1 MPGPIAAAVA
11 RISSAPACVAGL
23 RPWARPSLA
32 TWRRTACRMPAGT
45 GTSSTVAAPG
55 PSRRATWDTN
65 SGLPSLRRCTTAS
78 TSASAPGSMSRMS
91 WGERPERTC
100 GGLADSSAAITSLTS
115 GSSGRLGGAVGGQ
128 QHHPGQPRGR
138 REAQQQDGWAA
149 RRVQVIEDHGQRG
162 GP

>member
-1 MPGPIAAAVA
+1 
-11 RISSAPACVAGL
+11 
-23 RPWARPSLA
+23 
-32 TWRRTACRMPAGT
+32 MPAGT
-45 GTSSTVAAPG
+45 GTSSTAAAPG

-65 SGLPSLRRCTTAS
+65 NGLPSLRRWTTAS

-91 WGERPERTC
+91 SADRPARTS

-115 GSSGRLGGAVGGQ
+115 GSSGRLGGAVGGE
-128 QHHPGQPRGR
+128 QHDPGQPRGR
-138 REAQQQDGWAA
+138 REPQQQDGWAA

>member
-1 MPGPIAAAVA
+1 MAVASSHSRATGPAGTSSAAATRAGSMPGPSAAAVA
-11 RISSAPACVAGL
+11 RISCAAGVPSPVAASVV
-23 RPWARPSLA
+23 WPSLA

-91 WGERPERTC
+91 PADRPARTS

-115 GSSGRLGGAVGGQ
+115 GSRAASAV
-128 QHHPGQPRGR
+128 R
-138 REAQQQDGWAA
+138 
-149 RRVQVIEDHGQRG
+149 
-162 GP
+162 